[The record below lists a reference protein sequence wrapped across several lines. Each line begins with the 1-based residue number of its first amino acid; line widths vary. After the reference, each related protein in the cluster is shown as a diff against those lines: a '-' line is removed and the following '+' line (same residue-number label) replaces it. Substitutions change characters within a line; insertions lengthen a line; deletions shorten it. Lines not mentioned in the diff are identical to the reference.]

1 MPWTPP
7 SPADND
13 WRGEVKIS
21 YILIGFITY
30 RMISVSRRARGGTSG
45 RSGSGRF
52 GGLMLYRLKTLI
64 EHCLLVIISTL
75 LAVMVVLMLWQV
87 FTRYFLATPALFTE
101 ESLRFIMIWT
111 GLLGTAYCF
120 GTRQHLALELLP
132 SMAPP
137 PVRRALGVFNG
148 LVTIGFAV
156 ATMFFGGWK
165 ASVSAMQQLSPIMQI
180 PIGYVYLVL
189 PIAAVLIVILI
200 GIEIVGLI
208 TGQHETPSD
217 AQETM

>member
-1 MPWTPP
+1 
-7 SPADND
+7 
-13 WRGEVKIS
+13 
-21 YILIGFITY
+21 
-30 RMISVSRRARGGTSG
+30 
-45 RSGSGRF
+45 
-52 GGLMLYRLKTLI
+52 MLYRLKTLI
-64 EHCLLVIISTL
+64 ERVSLVIISTL

-87 FTRYFLATPALFTE
+87 FTRYMLATPALFTE
-101 ESLRFIMIWT
+101 ESLRFMMIWT

-137 PVRRALGVFNG
+137 PLRRALGVFNG

-156 ATMFFGGWK
+156 ATMLFGGWQ
-165 ASVSAMQQLSPIMQI
+165 ASTSSMQQLSPIMQI

-189 PIAAVLIVILI
+189 PIAAVLIVVLV

-208 TGQHETPSD
+208 TGTHETPSD
-217 AQETM
+217 SQETM

>member
-1 MPWTPP
+1 MIFH
-7 SPADND
+7 SHRV
-13 WRGEVKIS
+13 RG
-21 YILIGFITY
+21 G
-30 RMISVSRRARGGTSG
+30 ARGHLAQSG
-45 RSGSGRF
+45 L

-64 EHCLLVIISTL
+64 ERVLLVIISTL

-87 FTRYFLATPALFTE
+87 FTRYMLSTPALFTE
-101 ESLRFIMIWT
+101 ETLRFMMIWT

-156 ATMFFGGWK
+156 ATMLFGGWQ
-165 ASVSAMQQLSPIMQI
+165 ASTSSMQQLSPIMQI
-180 PIGYVYLVL
+180 PMGYVYLVL
-189 PIAAVLIVILI
+189 PIAAVLIVILV

-208 TGQHETPSD
+208 TGTHETPSD